1 MLKRGMQTVK
11 DLEHQC
17 LRGIDAETW
26 DRVPDLFGEIDLFDG
41 TSMELPP
48 TLCEWAETDPDAS
61 RIKMHLKLSGI
72 DGRFQEAITRTLEL
86 AEEQDRSLEYFRSGS
101 AGYQSDVPT
110 CE

>member
-1 MLKRGMQTVK
+1 ML
-11 DLEHQC
+11 
-17 LRGIDAETW
+17 LRLPSTPSIRISGFALP
-26 DRVPDLFGEIDLFDG
+26 RVPVPRIRIVPSHALRVGR
-41 TSMELPP
+41 
-48 TLCEWAETDPDAS
+48 TDSDAS

-86 AEEQDRSLEYFRSGS
+86 VEEQDRSLEYFRSDS